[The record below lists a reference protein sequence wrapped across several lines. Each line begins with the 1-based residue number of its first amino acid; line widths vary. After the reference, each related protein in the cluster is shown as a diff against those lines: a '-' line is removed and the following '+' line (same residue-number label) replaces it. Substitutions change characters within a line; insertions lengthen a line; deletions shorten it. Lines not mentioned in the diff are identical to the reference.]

1 LSPQGIKPIF
11 VHPPVWA
18 KGMANTQWILAPVIE
33 GGLVNHN
40 LELIVLEFCARN
52 WNMATE

>member
-18 KGMANTQWILAPVIE
+18 KGTANTQWILAPVIE